1 MPRALITGVTG
12 QDGWYLS
19 ELLHAAD
26 FELFGLV
33 LPGDANPLPPDVAG
47 IEGDA
52 RDAASLEAALT
63 GCRPDIAYNLAS
75 ISSVAESWRHPELA
89 ADINGL
95 GTLRLLAAIQS
106 SGRPVRL
113 VQAGSAEI
121 FGEAPPPQD
130 EQTPIHP
137 VTPYGAAKAFAHHC
151 VSAYRAA
158 GVWAASAILYNHE
171 SPRRPEQFVTRKI
184 TKAVA
189 AIATGGDE
197 PLVLGNVSARRDW
210 GYARD
215 YMQAL
220 CLIGSASEPADFVI
234 ATGVALG
241 GGLRGDRVR
250 PRRDHRLASVRAY
263 RYGAGAGHRRE
274 RAARQRRQ
282 GTRRARLGADRR
294 LRRTGRPDGGRR
306 PRPPFDVINRL
317 AMPNATTA
325 TC

>member
-234 ATGVALG
+234 ATGVSHSVEDFVATAFAHVGITDWRPYVRTDTAL
-241 GGLRGDRVR
+241 
-250 PRRDHRLASVRAY
+250 
-263 RYGAGAGHRRE
+263 E
-274 RAARQRRQ
+274 RATDASEQRGNAAKARAEL
-282 GTRRARLGADRR
+282 GWAPTVDFAGLVGLMVDADLARPS
-294 LRRTGRPDGGRR
+294 T
-306 PRPPFDVINRL
+306 
-317 AMPNATTA
+317 
-325 TC
+325 